1 MLLSAVSSLRS
12 TLLASF
18 TVYIIDHAITLSLQ
32 CHVLCRWQLVRAH
45 VEHLICAAGLR
56 KKLAAAP
63 ATAAAPYSQGQKRV
77 ALLVHALTAAGVF
90 SRAALALAM
99 VQDPAFLKQ
108 ELAAWFQKVC
118 SGLSC
123 PEYVVLYSFPSLYDW
138 GMW

>member
-1 MLLSAVSSLRS
+1 MSELMLSISSV
-12 TLLASF
+12 T
-18 TVYIIDHAITLSLQ
+18 
-32 CHVLCRWQLVRAH
+32 
-45 VEHLICAAGLR
+45 AGLQ

-77 ALLVHALTAAGVF
+77 ALLVHALTTAGVF

-118 SGLSC
+118 SGSHALNILC
-123 PEYVVLYSFPSLYDW
+123 SFPS
-138 GMW
+138 